1 MDADIAERVMM
12 SMMEQ
17 NILVLPIHDSFIVHR
32 WKYAKLKNEMI
43 KAYRE
48 RMNADIEVDVEHF
61 YADFLLGNEPMDPED
76 PLDDLIIE
84 ALENRKRT
92 PEYEGYYKRMDDFL
106 RRQTPEFVTDFKGET
121 VG

>member
-1 MDADIAERVMM
+1 VLDVIA
-12 SMMEQ
+12 
-17 NILVLPIHDSFIVHR
+17 I
-32 WKYAKLKNEMI
+32 
-43 KAYRE
+43 
-48 RMNADIEVDVEHF
+48 
-61 YADFLLGNEPMDPED
+61 FLLRYLER
-76 PLDDLIIE
+76 LVRFFRSVDDLIIE